1 MSWALNKVI
10 LSPYE
15 ASVFRRETLPTCDD
29 VTVEIGFGNGEF
41 LLDMAS
47 RNERGFCFGIEVSM
61 TSILKAARKCLM
73 RRLPNVRL
81 LCGDGS
87 FLLREFFLPESVG
100 RVYVNFPC
108 PWPKKRHAKRR
119 LVTPGFVCNLAHALK
134 VKGAFELA
142 SDERWYIEDARTCLL
157 GNPAF
162 EVGDVLVGES
172 SSFRTKYEE
181 KWISMG
187 KSIYRLKVTK
197 HVPFGVEPVV
207 DWEVTALNVKA
218 KRPDVWEAS
227 RLSCLCGLTGG
238 EERFRWTFKDL
249 FLGSQ
254 ETALLQAITVDD
266 GFEQKFYIRLVPC
279 EGEVLIKLDD
289 ASSIYRTPAVKRSFA
304 ALAEEIER
312 L

>member
-1 MSWALNKVI
+1 MSWALNRVI

-157 GNPAF
+157 ENPAF

-187 KSIYRLKVTK
+187 KSIYRLKATK
-197 HVPFGVEPVV
+197 HVPFSLYIDLPMDIHFSSYLVLKELLSP
-207 DWEVTALNVKA
+207 TKTSPTSKA
-218 KRPDVWEAS
+218 GFS
-227 RLSCLCGLTGG
+227 R
-238 EERFRWTFKDL
+238 RHVR
-249 FLGSQ
+249 
-254 ETALLQAITVDD
+254 
-266 GFEQKFYIRLVPC
+266 
-279 EGEVLIKLDD
+279 
-289 ASSIYRTPAVKRSFA
+289 ASSIYQRSS
-304 ALAEEIER
+304 LASSKAP
-312 L
+312 LTFSA